1 MRIFNKYAYMGAIA
15 LVGAVGFTACS
26 SEDDLTAQ
34 QNPTFDGESVKT
46 QFAINIPYGGKGTRM
61 SETATQ
67 GDNTTFNGMQSIYL
81 IPLTDAGSD
90 GSTFT
95 SIIPL
100 RAFTAFDGSS
110 SNYKLYNDV
119 NIPVGTKNFL
129 FYGIGGQTIPSDASG
144 KFANGILN
152 STLPTT
158 ASAGDVKFNLEK
170 ILTVDKFTTPQTKLL
185 EVLNNVAK
193 ANIEDGTKKWSDQLA
208 GTDLGDLYASYI
220 TLKGGSANSIK
231 LTMEE
236 LYNAV
241 NGLATATTESDEKN
255 IAKAIQGAIDNYFTV
270 NGDGDATPYTLN
282 WNISEPSDIAN
293 YPTNLNVPEG
303 AAQVD
308 WNDGTSAFEYVT
320 NATVG
325 ASDKTLNVYN
335 LCYPASLAYF
345 VNTPLKATTEKNVT
359 WPSTALA
366 WDSYDWDANHWTDAV
381 AASTQTV
388 ALEENIQ
395 YGVANLNTTVTCK
408 TPTLE
413 DNASV
418 VASGKYSANQNIVVP
433 TKGFPVTGLLVGG
446 QPDFASWDMTPADDA
461 DFTMTVYDNSLTN
474 IYAQPNNVK
483 STTNYTLLLDNTATD
498 HKTVNIALELE
509 NNSGSDFYGVDGK
522 IANGA
527 KFYLVAQLNPTAG
540 TGVTQ
545 PGGTTLNDVFVQDYV
560 TTANLT
566 ITSLKNAYVTI
577 PDLRASELVLG
588 LSVDLTWETGL
599 KFDVDIE

>member
-1 MRIFNKYAYMGAIA
+1 MKIFNKYAYMGAIA

-26 SEDDLTAQ
+26 SDDDLTAP

-46 QFAINIPYGGKGTRM
+46 QFAINIPYAGGKDTRM
-61 SETATQ
+61 SEDATQ
-67 GDNTTFNGMQSIYL
+67 GDGASASFNGMQSIYL
-81 IPLTDAGSD
+81 LPLTATGS
-90 GSTFT
+90 GASTFN

-100 RAFTAFDGSS
+100 PAFTGFEDGS

-119 NIPVGTKNFL
+119 NVPVGTTHFL
-129 FYGIGGQTIPSDASG
+129 FYGIGGQSIPSNASD
-144 KFANGILN
+144 KFANGILK
-152 STLPTT
+152 STLPAT
-158 ASAGDVKFNLEK
+158 ASAGEVKFYLEK
-170 ILTVDKFTTPQTKLL
+170 ILTGNEFTTPQTNLL
-185 EVLNNVAK
+185 EVLNEVSK
-193 ANIEDGTKKWSDQLA
+193 VPSWSTQSVGTE
-208 GTDLGDLYASYI
+208 LGDLYKSYK

-241 NGLATATTESDEKN
+241 NGLATATSDSPEKT
-255 IAKAIQGAIDNYFTV
+255 IALAIQDKIKNYFTV
-270 NGDGDATPYTLN
+270 GSSAPYTLT
-282 WNISEPSDIAN
+282 WNISGSSDIAN

-325 ASDKTLNVYN
+325 ASDKKLNVYN

-345 VNTPLKATTEKNVT
+345 VNTEAKTKSVELKDNDWPNTADAWEQESYWTAWDDAVTATTR
-359 WPSTALA
+359 
-366 WDSYDWDANHWTDAV
+366 
-381 AASTQTV
+381 TV
-388 ALEENIQ
+388 ALMNNIQ

-408 TPTLE
+408 TSTLE

-418 VASGKYSANQNIVVP
+418 VAKDKYSANQHIVVP

-446 QPDFASWDMTPADDA
+446 QPDFASWDMTPAADA
-461 DFTMTVYDNSLTN
+461 DFTMTVYDNSLTD
-474 IYAQPNNVK
+474 IYAKYNAVSNK
-483 STTNYTLLLDNTATD
+483 NYTLLLDNTVESN
-498 HKTVNIALELE
+498 HKPVNIALELV
-509 NNSGSDFYGVDGK
+509 NNSGTDFYGVGGK
-522 IANGA
+522 IAKGA

-588 LSVDLTWETGL
+588 LSVDLTWDTGL

>member
-1 MRIFNKYAYMGAIA
+1 MKFFNKYAYMGAIA

-46 QFAINIPYGGKGTRM
+46 QFAINIPYGGRGTRM

-67 GDNTTFNGMQSIYL
+67 GDNSTFNGMQSIYL

-100 RAFTAFDGSS
+100 PAFTVFDGGS

-119 NIPVGTKNFL
+119 NIPVGTTDFL
-129 FYGIGGQTIPSDASG
+129 FYGIGGNSIPSDASG

-158 ASAGDVKFNLEK
+158 ASAGDVTFNLEK
-170 ILTVDKFTTPQTKLL
+170 ILTGDEFTTPQTKLL

-193 ANIEDGTKKWSDQLA
+193 ANIEEGAKKWSDQLA

-255 IAKAIQGAIDNYFTV
+255 IAKAIQGAIDDYFTV

-282 WNISEPSDIAN
+282 WNISEPSNIAS
-293 YPTNLNVPEG
+293 YPTILNVPEG

-308 WNDGTSAFEYVT
+308 WNDGTSSFEYVT
-320 NATVG
+320 YATVG
-325 ASDKTLNVYN
+325 ALDKTLNVYN

-359 WPSTALA
+359 WPSTASA
-366 WDSYDWDANHWTDAV
+366 WASETWNGWTDAV

-388 ALEENIQ
+388 ALENNIQ

-418 VASGKYSANQNIVVP
+418 VASGKYSANQRIVVP
-433 TKGFPVTGLLVGG
+433 SGGFPVTGLLVGG
-446 QPDFASWDMTPADDA
+446 QPDLASWDMTPAA
-461 DFTMTVYDNSLTN
+461 DNFNMTVYDNSLTG
-474 IYAQPNNVK
+474 IVAK
-483 STTNYTLLLDNTATD
+483 SGSVSNKNYTLLLDNTVAD
-498 HKTVNIALELE
+498 NHKIVNIALELT
-509 NNSGSDFYGVDGK
+509 NNSGTDFYGVDGK
-522 IANGA
+522 IAKGA
-527 KFYLVAQLNPTAG
+527 KFYLVAQLNPTG

-545 PGGTTLNDVFVQDYV
+545 PDPDKPQLTDVFIKDYV

-577 PDLRASELVLG
+577 PDLRSSELVLG
-588 LSVDLTWETGL
+588 LSVDLTWQKGL
-599 KFDVDIE
+599 TFDVTID

>member
-26 SEDDLTAQ
+26 SDDDLTAP

-46 QFAINIPYGGKGTRM
+46 QFAINIPYGGGNGTRM
-61 SETATQ
+61 SEDATQ
-67 GDNTTFNGMQSIYL
+67 GDGASATFNGMQSIYL
-81 IPLTDAGSD
+81 LPLTATGAD
-90 GSTFT
+90 GSTFN

-100 RAFTAFDGSS
+100 PAFTGFEGGS

-119 NIPVGTKNFL
+119 NVPVGTTHFL
-129 FYGIGGQTIPSDASG
+129 FYGIGGQTIPSDVSG
-144 KFANGILN
+144 KFANGILK
-152 STLPTT
+152 STLPAT
-158 ASAGDVKFNLEK
+158 ASAVDVKFYLEK
-170 ILTVDKFTTPQTKLL
+170 ILTGNEFTTPQTKLL
-185 EVLNNVAK
+185 EVLNEVSK
-193 ANIEDGTKKWSDQLA
+193 APSWSTQSVGTE
-208 GTDLGDLYASYI
+208 LGDLYASYK
-220 TLKGGSANSIK
+220 TLTGGSANSIK

-241 NGLATATTESDEKN
+241 NGLATATSGSPEKT
-255 IAKAIQGAIDNYFTV
+255 IALAIQDEIKNYFTV
-270 NGDGDATPYTLN
+270 EGSSAPYTLT

-303 AAQVD
+303 AAQVTWD
-308 WNDGTSAFEYVT
+308 NTSSEFKYVNNAIVGTPDEIPET
-320 NATVG
+320 P
-325 ASDKTLNVYN
+325 DKVVNVYN

-345 VNTPLKATTEKNVT
+345 VNTPLKATTEKNVS
-359 WPSTALA
+359 WPNTASNWENEQ
-366 WDSYDWDANHWTDAV
+366 WDGWADAV
-381 AASTQTV
+381 SASTQTV
-388 ALEENIQ
+388 ALKDNIQ

-408 TPTLE
+408 TSTLE

-418 VASGKYSANQNIVVP
+418 VVPGKYSANQHIVVP
-433 TKGFPVTGLLVGG
+433 ADGFKVTGLLVGG
-446 QPDFASWDMTPADDA
+446 QPDFASWDMTPFDNN
-461 DFTMTVYDNSLTN
+461 FTMTVYDNSLTD
-474 IYAQPNNVK
+474 IYAKYNAVSNK
-483 STTNYTLLLDNTATD
+483 NYTLLLDNTVESN
-498 HKTVNIALELE
+498 HKPVNIALELV
-509 NNSGSDFYGVDGK
+509 NNSGTDFYGVGGK
-522 IANGA
+522 IAKGA

-588 LSVDLTWETGL
+588 LSVDLKWETGL

>member
-26 SEDDLTAQ
+26 SDDDLTAP

-46 QFAINIPYGGKGTRM
+46 QFAINIPYGGGNGTRM
-61 SETATQ
+61 SEDATQ
-67 GDNTTFNGMQSIYL
+67 GDGASATFNGMQSIYL
-81 IPLTDAGSD
+81 LPLTATGAD
-90 GSTFT
+90 GSTFN

-100 RAFTAFDGSS
+100 PAFTGFEGGS

-119 NIPVGTKNFL
+119 NVPVGTTHFL
-129 FYGIGGQTIPSDASG
+129 FYGIGGQSIPSNASD
-144 KFANGILN
+144 KFANGILK
-152 STLPTT
+152 STLPAT
-158 ASAGDVKFNLEK
+158 ASAGEVKFNLEK
-170 ILTVDKFTTPQTKLL
+170 ILTGNEFTTPQTKLL
-185 EVLNNVAK
+185 EVLNQVS
-193 ANIEDGTKKWSDQLA
+193 IVQDWSTQSVGTE
-208 GTDLGDLYASYI
+208 LGDLYTSYKKL
-220 TLKGGSANSIK
+220 TGGSANSIK

-241 NGLATATTESDEKN
+241 NGLATATSDSPEKT
-255 IAKAIQGAIDNYFTV
+255 IALAIQDKIDNYFTV
-270 NGDGDATPYTLN
+270 GGSSAPYTLT
-282 WNISEPSDIAN
+282 WKISGSSDIAN

-345 VNTPLKATTEKNVT
+345 VNTPLKATTEKNVK
-359 WPSTALA
+359 WPNTASNWESEQ
-366 WDSYDWDANHWTDAV
+366 WDGWADAV
-381 AASTQTV
+381 SASTQTV
-388 ALEENIQ
+388 ALKDNIQ

-408 TPTLE
+408 TSTLE

-418 VASGKYSANQNIVVP
+418 VVPGKYSANQHIVVP
-433 TKGFPVTGLLVGG
+433 ADGFKVTGLLVGG
-446 QPDFASWDMTPADDA
+446 QPDFASWDMTPFDNN
-461 DFTMTVYDNSLTN
+461 FTMTVYDNSLTD
-474 IYAQPNNVK
+474 IYAKYNAVSNK
-483 STTNYTLLLDNTATD
+483 NYTLLLDNTVESD
-498 HKTVNIALELE
+498 HKPVNIALELV
-509 NNSGSDFYGVDGK
+509 NSSGSDFYGVEGK
-522 IANGA
+522 IAKGA

-588 LSVDLTWETGL
+588 LSVDLKWDTGL

>member
-26 SEDDLTAQ
+26 SDDDLTAP

-46 QFAINIPYGGKGTRM
+46 QFAINIPYAGGKGTRM
-61 SETATQ
+61 SEDATQ
-67 GDNTTFNGMQSIYL
+67 GDGAGAAFNGMQSIYL
-81 IPLTDAGSD
+81 LPLTATGS
-90 GSTFT
+90 GASTFN

-100 RAFTAFDGSS
+100 PKFTTFDNSS

-119 NIPVGTKNFL
+119 NVPVGTTHFL
-129 FYGIGGQTIPSDASG
+129 FYGIGGQSIPSNASD
-144 KFANGILN
+144 KFANGILK
-152 STLPTT
+152 STLPAT

-170 ILTVDKFTTPQTKLL
+170 ILTGNEFTTPQTKLL
-185 EVLNNVAK
+185 EVLNQVSIVK
-193 ANIEDGTKKWSDQLA
+193 DWSTQSVGTE
-208 GTDLGDLYASYI
+208 LGDLYTSYK

-241 NGLATATTESDEKN
+241 NGLATATASSTEKT
-255 IAKAIQGAIDNYFTV
+255 IALAIQDKIKNYFTV
-270 NGDGDATPYTLN
+270 EGSSAPYTLT

-320 NATVG
+320 KATVG
-325 ASDKTLNVYN
+325 ASDKTLNVNN

-359 WPSTALA
+359 WPNTASN
-366 WDSYDWDANHWTDAV
+366 WENEQWTGWTDAV

-388 ALEENIQ
+388 ALKDNIQ

-408 TPTLE
+408 TSTLE

-418 VASGKYSANQNIVVP
+418 VVPGKYSANQHIVVP
-433 TKGFPVTGLLVGG
+433 ADGFKVTGLLVGG
-446 QPDFASWDMTPADDA
+446 QPDFASWDMTPAADA
-461 DFTMTVYDNSLTN
+461 DFTMTVYDNSLTD
-474 IYAQPNNVK
+474 IYAKYNAVSNK
-483 STTNYTLLLDNTATD
+483 NYTLLLDNTVESN
-498 HKTVNIALELE
+498 HKPVNIALELV
-509 NNSGSDFYGVDGK
+509 NNSGTDFYGVGGK
-522 IANGA
+522 IAKGA

-545 PGGTTLNDVFVQDYV
+545 PVETTLNDVFVQDYV

-588 LSVDLTWETGL
+588 LSVDLTWKTGL

>member
-1 MRIFNKYAYMGAIA
+1 M
-15 LVGAVGFTACS
+15 
-26 SEDDLTAQ
+26 SED
-34 QNPTFDGESVKT
+34 
-46 QFAINIPYGGKGTRM
+46 
-61 SETATQ
+61 ATQ
-67 GDNTTFNGMQSIYL
+67 GDGASASFNGMQSIYL
-81 IPLTDAGSD
+81 LPLTATGS
-90 GSTFT
+90 GASTFN

-100 RAFTAFDGSS
+100 PAFTGFEDGS

-119 NIPVGTKNFL
+119 NVPVGTTHFL

-158 ASAGDVKFNLEK
+158 ASAGDVKFNLER
-170 ILTVDKFTTPQTKLL
+170 ILTGTEFITPQTKLL
-185 EVLNNVAK
+185 DVLNNVAK
-193 ANIEDGTKKWSDQLA
+193 ANIDEGNKKWSHQAA
-208 GTDLGDLYASYI
+208 GTDLGDLYASYT

-241 NGLATATTESDEKN
+241 NGLATAATESDEKN
-255 IAKAIQGAIDNYFTV
+255 IAKAIQGAIDDYFTV
-270 NGDGDATPYTLN
+270 NGNAAPYTLT
-282 WNISEPSDIAN
+282 WNISDPSDIAN

-303 AAQVD
+303 AAQVK
-308 WNDGTSAFEYVT
+308 WNDGKSAFEYVK

-345 VNTPLKATTEKNVT
+345 VNTEAKTKSVELKDNDWPNTADAWEQESYWTAWDDAVTATTR
-359 WPSTALA
+359 
-366 WDSYDWDANHWTDAV
+366 
-381 AASTQTV
+381 TV
-388 ALEENIQ
+388 ALMNNIQ
-395 YGVANLNTTVTCK
+395 YGVANLNTTVKCK
-408 TPTLE
+408 TSTLE

-418 VASGKYSANQNIVVP
+418 IAKDKYSANQHIVVP
-433 TKGFPVTGLLVGG
+433 ADGFEVTGLLVGG
-446 QPDFASWDMTPADDA
+446 QPDCASWDMTPFDNN
-461 DFTMTVYDNSLTN
+461 FTMTVYDNSLTG
-474 IYAQPNNVK
+474 IYAKYNAVSAK
-483 STTNYTLLLDNTATD
+483 NYTLLLDNTVESD
-498 HKTVNIALELE
+498 HKTVNIALELV
-509 NNSGSDFYGVDGK
+509 NSSGSDFYGVEGK
-522 IANGA
+522 IAKGA
-527 KFYLVAQLNPTAG
+527 KFYLVAQLNPSAQ

-545 PGGTTLNDVFVQDYV
+545 PGGGTTLNDVFVQDYV

-577 PDLRASELVLG
+577 PDLRSSELVLG

>member
-1 MRIFNKYAYMGAIA
+1 MKIFNKYAYMGAIA

-26 SEDDLTAQ
+26 SDDDLTAP

-46 QFAINIPYGGKGTRM
+46 QFAINIPYAGGKDTRM
-61 SETATQ
+61 SEDATQ
-67 GDNTTFNGMQSIYL
+67 GDGASASFNGMQSIYL
-81 IPLTDAGSD
+81 LPLTATGS
-90 GSTFT
+90 GASTFN

-100 RAFTAFDGSS
+100 PAFTGFDDGS

-119 NIPVGTKNFL
+119 NVPVGTTHFL
-129 FYGIGGQTIPSDASG
+129 FYGIGKPTDEHGN
-144 KFANGILN
+144 KFVDGSLE
-152 STLPTT
+152 STLPKT
-158 ASAGDVKFNLEK
+158 ASAGEVKFNLEK
-170 ILTVDKFTTPQTKLL
+170 ILTGNEFTTPQTKLL
-185 EVLNNVAK
+185 EVLNQVS
-193 ANIEDGTKKWSDQLA
+193 IVQDWSTQSVGTE
-208 GTDLGDLYASYI
+208 LGDLYASYK
-220 TLKGGSANSIK
+220 TLTGGSANSIK

-241 NGLATATTESDEKN
+241 NGLATATSDSPEKT
-255 IAKAIQGAIDNYFTV
+255 IALAIQDKIDNYFTV
-270 NGDGDATPYTLN
+270 GGSSAPYTLT

-303 AAQVD
+303 AAQVTWD
-308 WNDGTSAFEYVT
+308 NTSSEFKYVNNNAIVGTPDEIPET
-320 NATVG
+320 P
-325 ASDKTLNVYN
+325 DKVVNVYN

-359 WPSTALA
+359 WPNTASNWESEQ
-366 WDSYDWDANHWTDAV
+366 WDGWTDAV

-388 ALEENIQ
+388 ALKDNIQ

-408 TPTLE
+408 TSTLE
-413 DNASV
+413 DNASAV
-418 VASGKYSANQNIVVP
+418 VPGKYSANQQIVVP
-433 TKGFPVTGLLVGG
+433 ADGFQVTGLLVGG
-446 QPDFASWDMTPADDA
+446 QPDFASWNMTPAAAA
-461 DFTMTVYDNSLTN
+461 DFTMTVYDNSLTD
-474 IYAQPNNVK
+474 IYAKYNAVSNK
-483 STTNYTLLLDNTATD
+483 NYTLLLDNTVESN
-498 HKTVNIALELE
+498 HKPVNIALELV
-509 NNSGSDFYGVDGK
+509 NNSGTDFYGVGGK
-522 IANGA
+522 IAKGA

-545 PGGTTLNDVFVQDYV
+545 PSGTTLNDVFVQDYV

-588 LSVDLTWETGL
+588 LSVDLTWDTGL

>member
-26 SEDDLTAQ
+26 SDDDLTAP

-46 QFAINIPYGGKGTRM
+46 QFAINIPYGGGNGTRM
-61 SETATQ
+61 SEDATQ
-67 GDNTTFNGMQSIYL
+67 GDGASASFNGMQSIYL
-81 IPLTDAGSD
+81 LPLTATGS
-90 GSTFT
+90 GASTFN

-100 RAFTAFDGSS
+100 PAFTGFEDGS

-119 NIPVGTKNFL
+119 NVPVGTTHFL
-129 FYGIGGQTIPSDASG
+129 FYGIGGQSIPSNASD
-144 KFANGILN
+144 KFANGILK
-152 STLPTT
+152 STLPAT
-158 ASAGDVKFNLEK
+158 ASAGEVKFYLEK
-170 ILTVDKFTTPQTKLL
+170 ILTGNEFTTPQTKLL
-185 EVLNNVAK
+185 EVLNEVSK
-193 ANIEDGTKKWSDQLA
+193 ATSWSTQSVGTE
-208 GTDLGDLYASYI
+208 LGDLYASYK
-220 TLKGGSANSIK
+220 TLTGGSANSIK

-241 NGLATATTESDEKN
+241 NGLATATSDSPEKT
-255 IAKAIQGAIDNYFTV
+255 IALAIQDKIDNYFTV
-270 NGDGDATPYTLN
+270 GGSSAPYTLT

-359 WPSTALA
+359 WPNTASN
-366 WDSYDWDANHWTDAV
+366 WENEQWTGWTDAV

-388 ALEENIQ
+388 ALKDNIQ

-408 TPTLE
+408 TSTLE

-418 VASGKYSANQNIVVP
+418 VAKDKYSANQHIVVP
-433 TKGFPVTGLLVGG
+433 ADGFKVTGLLVGG
-446 QPDFASWDMTPADDA
+446 QPDFASWDMTPFDNN
-461 DFTMTVYDNSLTN
+461 FTMTVYDNSLTD
-474 IYAQPNNVK
+474 IYAKYNAVSNK
-483 STTNYTLLLDNTATD
+483 NYTLLLDNTVESN
-498 HKTVNIALELE
+498 HKPVNIALELV
-509 NNSGSDFYGVDGK
+509 NNSGTDFYGVGGK
-522 IANGA
+522 IAKGA
-527 KFYLVAQLNPTAG
+527 KFYLVAQLNPSAQ

-545 PGGTTLNDVFVQDYV
+545 PDKTTLNDVFVQDYV

-599 KFDVDIE
+599 TFNVEIE